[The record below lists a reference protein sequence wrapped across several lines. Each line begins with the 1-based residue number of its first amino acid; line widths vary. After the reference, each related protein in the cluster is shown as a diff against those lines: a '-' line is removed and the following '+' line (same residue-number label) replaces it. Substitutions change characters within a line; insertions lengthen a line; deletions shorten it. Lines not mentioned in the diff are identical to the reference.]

1 MTVREFN
8 ELINMFNKGDE
19 FHNYTDEELY
29 EIGVAHKSLPMK
41 DKNWSNLARMLQPLN
56 KDGEVMS
63 GEQFRQWVLRRQS
76 KEPQTHKTLSGKKLA
91 VNSDAELV
99 ETVDTQIQRLYIQE
113 KKMRDA
119 ANMYRRLVTDSAR
132 LDEFKDTIK
141 DTVELLNELPQIQP
155 LALVPN
161 VSKEKEAVLMM
172 SDLHI
177 GVTTS
182 NFYNTYNIEIA
193 AKRVSKLVEDTIKYC
208 KMFRIT
214 TLHVLN
220 LGDMIH
226 GLIHISARLEQQ
238 VDTVQQVMIASEII
252 AQALNR
258 LQEAAPRVTYR
269 SCSDNHSRII
279 ADKSQHVEKDNM
291 GRLIDWYLAERLKN
305 SSIEFVHDNLDYG
318 MGFFTLANG
327 KKVVFAHGHLDNINT
342 VFQNFVG
349 ATRECIDYAL
359 LAHYHSEKLK
369 TFQGL
374 KVFVNGSI
382 VGTEQYAL
390 SKRLFNKPS
399 QILLVFDNDNV
410 LDVSIE
416 LDINE

>member
-1 MTVREFN
+1 MTIREFN

-41 DKNWSNLARMLQPLN
+41 DKNWNNLARTLQPLN

-76 KEPQTHKTLSGKKLA
+76 KEPQIHKTLSGKKLA
-91 VNSDAELV
+91 VSSDVELV

-155 LALVPN
+155 LALVPS

-208 KMFRIT
+208 KMFGIT

-226 GLIHISARLEQQ
+226 GLIHVSARLEQQ
-238 VDTVQQVMIASEII
+238 VDTVQQVMVASEII

-279 ADKSQHVEKDNM
+279 ADKSQHIEKDNM

-318 MGFFTLANG
+318 MGFFTLTSG

-399 QILLVFDNDNV
+399 QVLLVFDNDNV